1 MKPFRNDWKLWSTWP
16 FRVVLLIAG
25 LSILTSCVSTPP
37 VQSKTVYQ
45 SGLNSVRLEPDPDST
60 VNTHPVTLTP
70 TQVGSLLRG
79 FRTWERR
86 NVIHRLYAGEA
97 DRVRAFRDQE
107 IKMLAPALSK
117 ALAQASPNERVYF
130 HLGYPGDEGGEV
142 TTTGWLAVRGAHL
155 HVTFSEIHNLRMPGP
170 DISKYDRQMP
180 DVRPVS
186 PEFNVTFEPEE
197 FLSRAISHWALFD
210 VDQREELQ
218 IRYEEALKVLPV
230 QPGLDREKNS

>member
-1 MKPFRNDWKLWSTWP
+1 MKPFRNVWKFLGAWP
-16 FRVVLLIAG
+16 FRAVLLIAG
-25 LSILTSCVSTPP
+25 LSTFTGCVSTPP
-37 VQSKTVYQ
+37 AQSKTVYQ
-45 SGLNSVRLEPDPDST
+45 SGLNTVRLEKDPEST
-60 VNTHPVTLTP
+60 ANTHPVTLTP

-79 FRTWERR
+79 VRTWERR

-107 IKMLAPALSK
+107 INALAPALSK
-117 ALAQASPNERVYF
+117 AFAQASPTERIAF
-130 HLGYPGDEGGEV
+130 HLGYPGEEGGKV
-142 TTTGWLAVRGAHL
+142 TTTGWLTVRGSQLHL
-155 HVTFSEIHNLRMPGP
+155 TFSEVHNLLVPGP

-197 FLSRAISHWALFD
+197 FLVKAISHWALTD
-210 VDQREELQ
+210 LDQQEELQ
-218 IRYEEALKVLPV
+218 IRYEDALKVLPV